1 MQPDKTIV
9 TISVIK
15 AFATV
20 VVITP
25 LSGEM

>member
-1 MQPDKTIV
+1 MQTDKTV
-9 TISVIK
+9 VVISVVK
-15 AFATV
+15 AYATV